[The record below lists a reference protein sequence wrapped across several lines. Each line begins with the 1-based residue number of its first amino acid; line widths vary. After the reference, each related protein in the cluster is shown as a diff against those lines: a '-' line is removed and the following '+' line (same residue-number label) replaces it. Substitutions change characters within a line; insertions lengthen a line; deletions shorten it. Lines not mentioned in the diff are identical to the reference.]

1 MSDVWVTL
9 EQVEAGVHR
18 LRIERERA
26 LNALNADVLDQIE
39 AALDR
44 VEADQSS
51 RVLIVTGQGTK
62 AFVAGADIEAISRV
76 DNQAAA
82 RAFAAR
88 GQRLFQR
95 FEESSIITIAAI
107 NGYALG
113 GGLELAMALDLRI
126 AAHSA
131 RLGQPEINLGIIP
144 GFGGT
149 QRLSRLVGPGQALWM
164 ISSGE
169 PVTAEDAKALGLVD
183 MVVPADT
190 LMDECLR
197 RAHILAEKAPL
208 ALAASKRLVMGSRD
222 WTLESGLNQE
232 AEAFSRLAVSAD
244 GREGTQAFLEKRP
257 PKFQGR

>member
-1 MSDVWVTL
+1 MNDVWVSL
-9 EQVEAGVHR
+9 EQVEPGVQR

-44 VEADQSS
+44 AEADPAS

-76 DNQAAA
+76 DNEAAA
-82 RAFAAR
+82 LAFAER
-88 GQRLFQR
+88 GQRLFRR
-95 FEESSIITIAAI
+95 FEESALITMAAI

-113 GGLELAMALDLRI
+113 GGLELAMALDFRI
-126 AAHSA
+126 AAQTA

-169 PVTAEDAKALGLVD
+169 PVTAEEAKALGLVD
-183 MVVPADT
+183 VVVPADA
-190 LMDECLR
+190 LMEECLR
-197 RAHILAEKAPL
+197 HARTLAAKAPL
-208 ALAASKRLVMGSRD
+208 ALAAAKRLVLGSRD
-222 WTLESGLNQE
+222 WPLENGLHRE
-232 AEAFSRLAVSAD
+232 AEAFSQLAVSAD
-244 GREGTQAFLEKRP
+244 GREGTQAFLEKRAA
-257 PKFQGR
+257 KFQGR

>member
-1 MSDVWVTL
+1 MSDMWVSL
-9 EQVEAGVHR
+9 EQVDEGVHR

-39 AALDR
+39 SALNR
-44 VEADQSS
+44 IEADASS

-76 DNQAAA
+76 DNEAAA
-82 RAFAAR
+82 LAFAER
-88 GQRLFQR
+88 GQRLFRR
-95 FEESSIITIAAI
+95 FEESSVITIAAI

-113 GGLELAMALDLRI
+113 GGLELAMALDFRV
-126 AAHSA
+126 AAQTA

-149 QRLSRLVGPGQALWM
+149 QRLSRLIGPGQALWM
-164 ISSGE
+164 IGSGE
-169 PVTAEDAKALGLVD
+169 PVTADEAKSLGLVD
-183 MVVPADT
+183 VVVPAEE

-197 RAHILAEKAPL
+197 RAHVFAQKAPL
-208 ALAASKRLVMGSRD
+208 ALAASKRLVQGSRD
-222 WTLESGLNQE
+222 WPLENGLHRE
-232 AEAFSRLAVSAD
+232 AEAFSNLAVSLD
-244 GREGTQAFLEKRP
+244 GREGTRAFLEKRS